1 VLEFDL
7 KGEEWIPL
15 NTLLKLLSIVGTG
28 GEAKIRIINGEV
40 QVNKVIE
47 LQIRKK
53 LRIGDVISIGE
64 STIRIID
71 TSIE

>member
-53 LRIGDVISIGE
+53 LRIGDVLSIGE